1 MARII
6 AYGIIGPMQI
16 FRTLA
21 AATLVLLVGCT
32 TFEATRTQRFVDDA
46 NQYVQVEYASEK
58 EPRVSTFTLSN
69 GVRLPFRSKLK
80 VRVELPDGT
89 RFVAYQRM
97 SEAGNLYMTENDEY
111 KYFEMATGCLV
122 ARRARDRRGY
132 VPLYQGVLCASVRN
146 PMAERKPTI
155 RDGGSTP
162 QGFGRD
168 SSGPRTVEQK

>member
-1 MARII
+1 
-6 AYGIIGPMQI
+6 MQI

-21 AATLVLLVGCT
+21 AAACALLAGCA
-32 TFEATRTQRFVDDA
+32 TFDAVRTQRFVDDE
-46 NQYVQVEYASEK
+46 NNYVQVEYASEK

-69 GVRLPFRSKLK
+69 GVKLPFRSKLK
-80 VRVELPDGT
+80 VRVELPDGR

-97 SEAGNLYMTENDEY
+97 SEAGNLYMTEDDEY

-122 ARRARDRRGY
+122 ARRAKDRRGY

-146 PMAERKPTI
+146 PMAEKRPTI
-155 RDGGSTP
+155 HSGSTP